1 MGTQIGKLLT
11 NCRRNITISDLS
23 GKTIGFDA
31 YNTIYAFLAR
41 IRDKSTGGG
50 YFTDSE
56 GHVTSHLLGLFPR
69 LTYFL
74 QNDVKPVF
82 IFDGKP
88 PIIKANEISYRKER
102 KKIAE
107 EKRDVAIAD
116 GKLEEASKYA
126 QATSKMTPGILK
138 DAKTL
143 LQLLGIP
150 VIQAPSE
157 AEAQGAIMNQKGL
170 IQAMASQ
177 DYDSFLFGCPTVI
190 RNLSISQR
198 RKIPNQQR
206 FVEISTEQVEFN
218 ELLQELGLK
227 SREQL
232 ILLGIL
238 VGTDYNPK
246 GIKGIGPKTALKL
259 VREHSNLSSLQNHLE
274 SKYSMDD
281 ILPYS
286 LATLLDCFK
295 SPESDPNLNF
305 AFSKPQPKKLS
316 EFLVEDRDFR
326 PERIQN
332 SLKILKRISKQNTL
346 DQFFG
351 N

>member
-1 MGTQIGKLLT
+1 MGTQIGKLLA
-11 NCRRNITISDLS
+11 NCRQNIGISDLS
-23 GKTIGFDA
+23 GKTVGFDA

-41 IRDKSTGGG
+41 IRDHSTGGG

-74 QNDVKPVF
+74 QHDIKPVF

-88 PIIKANEISYRKER
+88 PVLKAKEITKRQEI

-107 EKRDVAIAD
+107 TKRDAAIAD

-126 QATSKMTPGILK
+126 QATSRITPDILK
-138 DAKTL
+138 DTKTL
-143 LQLLGIP
+143 LRLLGIP
-150 VIQAPSE
+150 YIQAPSE
-157 AEAQGAIMNQKGL
+157 AEAQGALMSKSGA

-177 DYDSFLFGCPTVI
+177 DYDSFLFGCPVVI
-190 RNLSISQR
+190 RNLGVSQR
-198 RKIPNQQR
+198 RKIPNQQK
-206 FVEISTEQVEFN
+206 FVNISTEQI
-218 ELLQELGLK
+218 ELKDLLEELELK
-227 SREQL
+227 NRDQL

-259 VREHSNLSSLQNHLE
+259 VRKYSDLHSLQKYLE
-274 SKYSMDD
+274 SKYSLEEV
-281 ILPYS
+281 LPFS
-286 LATLLDCFK
+286 LATLLDSFK
-295 SPESDPNLNF
+295 SPESDPNLSF
-305 AFSKPQPKKLS
+305 SFSKPQIDGLS

-346 DQFFG
+346 DQFFSS
-351 N
+351 

>member
-1 MGTQIGKLLT
+1 MGTQISKLLI
-11 NCRRNITISDLS
+11 NCRQNITISDLS
-23 GKTIGFDA
+23 GKIVGFDA

-50 YFTDSE
+50 YFTDSD

-74 QNDVKPVF
+74 QNDIKPVF

-88 PIIKANEISYRKER
+88 PIFKAKEISYRKNR

-107 EKRDVAIAD
+107 IKRATAIAD
-116 GKLEEASKYA
+116 GKLEEASKFA
-126 QATSKMTPGILK
+126 QATSKLTPDILK
-138 DAKTL
+138 DTKTL

-150 VIQAPSE
+150 FIQAPSE
-157 AEAQGAIMNQKGL
+157 AEAQGAMMNQRGL

-177 DYDSFLFGCPTVI
+177 DYDSFLFGCPIVI
-190 RNLSISQR
+190 RNLGVSQR
-198 RKIPNQQR
+198 RKIPNQPK
-206 FVEISTEQVEFN
+206 FVEISTEQIILK

-246 GIKGIGPKTALKL
+246 GIKGIGPKTAIKL
-259 VREHSNLSSLQNHLE
+259 VREYPNLNSLQKYLE
-274 SKYSMDD
+274 SKYSLEE

-316 EFLVEDRDFR
+316 EFLVGDREFK
-326 PERIQN
+326 PERIRN
-332 SLKILKRISKQNTL
+332 SLKILERLSKQSKL

>member
-1 MGTQIGKLLT
+1 MGTQIGKILA
-11 NCRRNITISDLS
+11 NCRQNIAISDLS
-23 GKTIGFDA
+23 GNTIGFDA

-41 IRDKSTGGG
+41 IRDQSTGGG

-69 LTYFL
+69 LTHFL
-74 QNDVKPVF
+74 QHNIKPVF

-88 PIIKANEISYRKER
+88 PLLKAKEITYRKKR

-107 EKRDVAIAD
+107 TKRDAAIAD
-116 GKLEEASKYA
+116 GRLEEASKYA
-126 QATSKMTPGILK
+126 QATSRITPEILK

-150 VIQAPSE
+150 FIQAPSE
-157 AEAQGAIMNQKGL
+157 AEAQGALMNQNGL

-177 DYDSFLFGCPTVI
+177 DYDSFLFGCPVVI
-190 RNLSISQR
+190 RNLGVSQR

-206 FVEISTEQVEFN
+206 FINISTEKIVFN
-218 ELLQELGLK
+218 DLLKELELE

-259 VREHSNLSSLQNHLE
+259 VKKYPSFKSLQEYLE
-274 SKYSMDD
+274 SKYNLKEA
-281 ILPYS
+281 LPYS
-286 LATLLDCFK
+286 LSTLFDCFK
-295 SPESDPNLNF
+295 SPESDSNLNF
-305 AFSKPQPKKLS
+305 TFSKPQISKLS
-316 EFLVEDRDFR
+316 EFLVDDRDFK

-332 SLKILKRISKQNTL
+332 SLKILKRIAKQNTL

-351 N
+351 V

>member
-11 NCRRNITISDLS
+11 NCRQTITISDLY
-23 GKTIGFDA
+23 GKTVGFDA

-41 IRDKSTGGG
+41 IRDKSTGGD

-74 QNDVKPVF
+74 QYNIKPIF

-88 PIIKANEISYRKER
+88 PILKAKEISYRKDR

-107 EKRDVAIAD
+107 KKRDTAIAD
-116 GKLEEASKYA
+116 GKLEEALKFA
-126 QATSKMTPGILK
+126 QATSKITPDILK
-138 DAKTL
+138 DTKTL

-150 VIQAPSE
+150 IIQAPSE
-157 AEAQGAIMNQKGL
+157 AEAQGAMMNQQGL
-170 IQAMASQ
+170 IQAMVSQ
-177 DYDSFLFGCPTVI
+177 DYDSFLFGCPVVI
-190 RNLSISQR
+190 RNLGISQR
-198 RKIPNQQR
+198 RKIPNQNK
-206 FVEISTEQVEFN
+206 FVEISTEQIALQ
-218 ELLQELGLK
+218 ELLQELELK
-227 SREQL
+227 NREQL

-259 VREHSNLSSLQNHLE
+259 VRKYPNLYSLQNYLE
-274 SKYSMDD
+274 SKFSLDE

-305 AFSKPQPKKLS
+305 AFSKPQPRNLS
-316 EFLVEDRDFR
+316 DFLVGERDFR
-326 PERIQN
+326 PERIQK
-332 SLKILKRISKQNTL
+332 SLTILTRLSKQNTL

-351 N
+351 V

>member
-1 MGTQIGKLLT
+1 MGTQIGKLLI
-11 NCRRNITISDLS
+11 NCRHNITISDLS
-23 GKTIGFDA
+23 GKTVGFDA

-74 QNDVKPVF
+74 QNNIKPIF

-88 PIIKANEISYRKER
+88 HILKAKEISYRKQR

-107 EKRDVAIAD
+107 IKRDTAIAD
-116 GKLEEASKYA
+116 GKLEEALKFA
-126 QATSKMTPGILK
+126 QATSKITPDILK
-138 DAKTL
+138 DTKTL

-150 VIQAPSE
+150 IIQAPSE
-157 AEAQGAIMNQKGL
+157 AEAQGAMMNQRGL

-177 DYDSFLFGCPTVI
+177 DYDSFLFGCPVVI
-190 RNLSISQR
+190 RNLGISQR
-198 RKIPNQQR
+198 RKIPNQQK
-206 FVEISTEQVEFN
+206 FVAISTEQIVLK
-218 ELLQELGLK
+218 ELLQELELK

-232 ILLGIL
+232 ILVGIL

-259 VREHSNLSSLQNHLE
+259 VREYPNLNSLQNYLE
-274 SKYSMDD
+274 SKYSLEEA
-281 ILPYS
+281 LPYS

-305 AFSKPQPKKLS
+305 TFSKPQPRKLS
-316 EFLVEDRDFR
+316 EFLVDERDFR
-326 PERIQN
+326 PGRIQN
-332 SLKILKRISKQNTL
+332 SLKILKRLSKQNTL

>member
-1 MGTQIGKLLT
+1 MGTQIGKILT
-11 NCRRNITISDLS
+11 NCRRSITISDLS
-23 GKTIGFDA
+23 GKTVGFDA

-41 IRDKSTGGG
+41 IRDQSTGGG

-74 QNDVKPVF
+74 HNNIKPVF

-88 PIIKANEISYRKER
+88 PLLKTKEISYRKER

-107 EKRDVAIAD
+107 TKRDKAIAD

-126 QATSKMTPGILK
+126 QATSRITTEILK
-138 DAKTL
+138 DTKTL

-150 VIQAPSE
+150 FIQAPSE
-157 AEAQGAIMNQKGL
+157 AEAQGALMNQSGV

-177 DYDSFLFGCPTVI
+177 DYDSFLFGCPVVI
-190 RNLSISQR
+190 RNLGISQR
-198 RKIPNQQR
+198 RKIPNQQK
-206 FVEISTEQVEFN
+206 FVDISTEQIVLN
-218 ELLQELGLK
+218 DLLQELELK
-227 SREQL
+227 NREQL

-259 VREHSNLSSLQNHLE
+259 VKKYPNLLSLQDYLE
-274 SKYSMDD
+274 SQYTLEEV
-281 ILPYS
+281 LPYS
-286 LATLLDCFK
+286 LATLLNCFE
-295 SPESDPNLNF
+295 SPETDPNLNV
-305 AFSKPQPKKLS
+305 AFSKPQINKLS
-316 EFLVEDRDFR
+316 EFLVDDRDFK
-326 PERIQN
+326 PERIKN
-332 SLKILKRISKQNTL
+332 SLKILGRISKQNTL

-351 N
+351 A

>member
-1 MGTQIGKLLT
+1 MGTQIGKLLI
-11 NCRRNITISDLS
+11 NCRQKITISDLS
-23 GKTIGFDA
+23 GKTVGFDA
-31 YNTIYAFLAR
+31 YNTMYAFLAR

-74 QNDVKPVF
+74 QNNIKPVF

-88 PIIKANEISYRKER
+88 PILKAKEISYRKER

-107 EKRDVAIAD
+107 IKRATAIAD
-116 GKLEEASKYA
+116 GKLEEALKFA
-126 QATSKMTPGILK
+126 QATSKITPDIIK
-138 DAKTL
+138 DTKTL
-143 LQLLGIP
+143 LRLLGIP
-150 VIQAPSE
+150 FIQAPSE
-157 AEAQGAIMNQKGL
+157 AEAQGAMMNRQGL

-177 DYDSFLFGCPTVI
+177 DYDSFLFGCPNVI
-190 RNLSISQR
+190 RNLGISQR
-198 RKIPNQQR
+198 RKIPNQPR
-206 FVEISTEQVEFN
+206 FVEISTEQIVLN

-259 VREHSNLSSLQNHLE
+259 VRKYPNLKSLQNYLE
-274 SKYSMDD
+274 SKYTLVD

-286 LATLLDCFK
+286 LATLLDCFI

-305 AFSKPQPKKLS
+305 MFSKPQPKKLL
-316 EFLVEDRDFR
+316 EFLVGEREFR

-332 SLKILKRISKQNTL
+332 SLKILNRLSKQNTL

>member
-1 MGTQIGKLLT
+1 MGTQISKLLI
-11 NCRRNITISDLS
+11 NCRQNITISDLS
-23 GKTIGFDA
+23 GKIVGFDA

-50 YFTDSE
+50 YFTDSD

-69 LTYFL
+69 ITYFL
-74 QNDVKPVF
+74 QNDIKPVF

-88 PIIKANEISYRKER
+88 PIFKSKEISYRKNR

-107 EKRDVAIAD
+107 IKRATAIAD
-116 GKLEEASKYA
+116 GKLEEASKFA
-126 QATSKMTPGILK
+126 QATSKLTPDILK
-138 DAKTL
+138 DTKTL

-150 VIQAPSE
+150 FIQAPSE
-157 AEAQGAIMNQKGL
+157 AEAQGAVMNQRGL

-177 DYDSFLFGCPTVI
+177 DYDSFLFGCPIVI
-190 RNLSISQR
+190 RNLGVSQR
-198 RKIPNQQR
+198 RKIPNQPK
-206 FVEISTEQVEFN
+206 FVEISTEQIILK

-227 SREQL
+227 TREQL
-232 ILLGIL
+232 ILLGVL

-259 VREHSNLSSLQNHLE
+259 VREYPNLKSLQNYLE
-274 SKYSMDD
+274 SKYSLEE

-305 AFSKPQPKKLS
+305 TFSKPQPKKLS
-316 EFLVEDRDFR
+316 EFLIGEREFK
-326 PERIQN
+326 PERIRN
-332 SLKILKRISKQNTL
+332 SLKILERLSRQNKL